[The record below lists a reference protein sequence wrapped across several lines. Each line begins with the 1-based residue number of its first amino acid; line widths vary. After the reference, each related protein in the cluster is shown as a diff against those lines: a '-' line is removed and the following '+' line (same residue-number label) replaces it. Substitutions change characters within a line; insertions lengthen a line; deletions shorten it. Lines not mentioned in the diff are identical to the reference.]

1 MNTSVKAYGEFE
13 PNAVV
18 IGSRTIGS
26 RSIASYV

>member
-1 MNTSVKAYGEFE
+1 MDTSVEAYGEFE